1 MSKTIRRGTPPRKV
15 VANGNRKLPVVRK
28 QSVIDRALLMLPV
41 SEATLKRGVTLMFT
55 GAVLAGLFALSTL
68 FGVPQAAGFAVAEAL
83 GDAGFRVRSIE
94 VKGAARMN
102 AMTVYA
108 AVLDQKSR
116 AMPLVDLGAV
126 RAKLLRYGWI
136 ADAQVSRRLP
146 DRLVI
151 NLVERRE
158 AALWQYQGR
167 VMLIDA
173 DGVPLEA
180 VAPEK
185 APALPLLIGPGANE
199 QIALYRRLLD
209 SAPAMKPVVKA
220 ATWVGNRRWDLLFDT
235 GETLQL
241 PEEGAAQALV
251 KFAEIEGK
259 DRLLGRGWARFDLRD
274 PNKFV
279 ARKSSEAAPRA
290 MTDTSAIETASW
302 SGETG

>member
-28 QSVIDRALLMLPV
+28 QSIIDRALLMLPV
-41 SEATLKRGVTLMFT
+41 SEATLKRGATLIFT
-55 GAVLAGLFALSTL
+55 GGVLAALFALSTL
-68 FGVPQAAGFAVAEAL
+68 FGVPQAAGLAMAEAV
-83 GDAGFRVRSIE
+83 GEAGFRVRSIE

-151 NLVERRE
+151 NLVERKE
-158 AALWQYQGR
+158 TALWQYEGR
-167 VMLIDA
+167 LMLIDDA
-173 DGVPLEA
+173 GVPLEA

-185 APALPLLIGPGANE
+185 APVLPLLIGPGANE

-209 SAPAMKPVVKA
+209 SAPALKPVVKA
-220 ATWVGNRRWDLLFDT
+220 ATWVGNRRWDLLFDS

-241 PEEGAAQALV
+241 PEENPASALV
-251 KFAEIEGK
+251 KFAELEGK
-259 DRLLGRGWARFDLRD
+259 DRLLGRGWSRFDLRD
-274 PNKFV
+274 PNKLV

-290 MTDTSAIETASW
+290 IPDTSAIETAAL

>member
-15 VANGNRKLPVVRK
+15 VASGNRKLPVVRK
-28 QSVIDRALLMLPV
+28 QSVIDRVLLMLPV
-41 SEATLKRGVTLMFT
+41 SEAALQRAATLLIT

-68 FGVPQAAGFAVAEAL
+68 FGVPQAASTALAEAV
-83 GDAGFRVRSIE
+83 GAAGFRVRSIE

-102 AMTVYA
+102 TMTVYS
-108 AVLDQKSR
+108 AVLDQQSR

-151 NLVERRE
+151 NLVERKE

-167 VMLIDA
+167 LMLIDA
-173 DGVPLEA
+173 GGVPLEA

-185 APALPLLIGPGANE
+185 APDLPLLIGPGAND

-209 SAPAMKPVVKA
+209 SAPALKPVVKA
-220 ATWVGNRRWDLLFDT
+220 ASWVGNRRWDLLFDS
-235 GETLQL
+235 GETLAL
-241 PEEGAAQALV
+241 PEEDPARALV
-251 KFAEIEGK
+251 KFAELEGK
-259 DRLLGRGWARFDLRD
+259 ERLLGRGWARFDLRD
-274 PNKFV
+274 PSKLV
-279 ARKSSEAAPRA
+279 VRKSSEAAPRP
-290 MTDTSAIETASW
+290 MTDTSAIETAALQ
-302 SGETG
+302 GDIG

>member
-15 VANGNRKLPVVRK
+15 VASGNRKLPVVRK

-274 PNKFV
+274 PDKFV